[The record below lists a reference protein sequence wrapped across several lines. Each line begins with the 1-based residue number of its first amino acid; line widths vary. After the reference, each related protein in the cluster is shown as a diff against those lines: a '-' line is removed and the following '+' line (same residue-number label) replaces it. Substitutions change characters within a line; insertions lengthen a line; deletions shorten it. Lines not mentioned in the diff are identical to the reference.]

1 MLNDETYLCGNSVV
15 HVVDDCMFIF
25 YFWTHIYVFL
35 RLEKSLIEINTHFHL
50 RLQKDLILLDV
61 NFLD

>member
-1 MLNDETYLCGNSVV
+1 MV

-25 YFWTHIYVFL
+25 YFWTNIYVFL

-50 RLQKDLILLDV
+50 RLQKDIILLDV